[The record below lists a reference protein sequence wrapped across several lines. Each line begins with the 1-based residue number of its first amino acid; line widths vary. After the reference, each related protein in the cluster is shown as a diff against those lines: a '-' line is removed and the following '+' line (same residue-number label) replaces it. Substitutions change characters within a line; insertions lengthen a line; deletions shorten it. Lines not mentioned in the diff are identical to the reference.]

1 MFLWE
6 LHIDSMKR
14 YSMYNW
20 HTLSSASSASGGAE
34 WVVEGVAKGKQ
45 LGSPERIREKIQAK
59 TAMLVSSELASE
71 RENVKKAESK
81 ITELEEKVE
90 SAETRVRIVLARA
103 VSAEIQCDRMPRLEQ
118 KLQST
123 EELAY
128 TKQEELKAITT
139 QFRATRKRLA
149 HIQEQFS
156 TQQRV
161 LSHLQYTAQQTQEQ
175 LQARVQSTQQ
185 LLHTREDELKDITT
199 QCRATQGTLLHTQE
213 QLQARVRENAALY
226 THNQALENQVG
237 TLQNQRAQLEQTA
250 QATQAALGQIP
261 YLEQQLKIKEA
272 QLQSLTQVTQIPV
285 QPTTASVCEAGLQT
299 GAVGALHPAEL
310 QQRITYLEEK
320 ISKEAFLANVR
331 SHEVDALQEDV
342 MERLQVEFHDTST
355 QTMVDD
361 ICIPGTSPTGKQ
373 QHALI

>member
-1 MFLWE
+1 
-6 LHIDSMKR
+6 
-14 YSMYNW
+14 MYHW
-20 HTLSSASSASGGAE
+20 HTLLSSESSASGGAE

-45 LGSPERIREKIQAK
+45 LGSPERIREKIQVK
-59 TAMLVSSELASE
+59 TAMLVSSELAGE
-71 RENVKKAESK
+71 RENVRKAESK

-103 VSAEIQCDRMPRLEQ
+103 VSAEIQCDRIPHLEK

-139 QFRATRKRLA
+139 QFRATRERLA

-156 TQQRV
+156 TQQGV
-161 LSHLQYTAQQTQEQ
+161 LSHLQYTALQTQEQ

-185 LLHTREDELKDITT
+185 LLHTKEEELEALST
-199 QCRATQGTLLHTQE
+199 QCRATYDELVHTQK
-213 QLQARVRENAALY
+213 QLQARVRENATLH
-226 THNQALENQVG
+226 THNHALEYQVG
-237 TLQNQRAQLEQTA
+237 TLQNQRAQLEQTV
-250 QATQAALGQIP
+250 QATQAALGQI
-261 YLEQQLKIKEA
+261 EQQLQSKEA
-272 QLQSLTQVTQIPV
+272 QLQSLTEATQIPV
-285 QPTTASVCEAGLQT
+285 QPTTASVCQAGLQT
-299 GAVGALHPAEL
+299 GAVGTLHQAEL

-331 SHEVDALQEDV
+331 SHEVDALREDV
-342 MERLQVEFHDTST
+342 MERLQVEFHDTCT

-361 ICIPGTSPTGKQ
+361 ICMPGTSPTGKQ
-373 QHALI
+373 QHAYPCSSNNLYHFFSYMQVS